1 LLRGLRGVNIVPAD
15 VVEVSPP
22 YDAPNQMTAMAPLSL
37 EALAYLMY
45 EARSRGRYGMAKG

>member
-1 LLRGLRGVNIVPAD
+1 MNIVPAD